1 MNLSTRKSRQVDAT
15 ANIHPTAVIEDGVV
29 IGAKCQI
36 GAFAVIGRGTKMG
49 PENIVHSYAH
59 VGSAPQVRGPQ
70 HTAGTLEIGRNN
82 QFFQG
87 CSVSVGTDNAQSA
100 TRIGDHNLLMA
111 SVHVG
116 HDAQIGHRNT
126 IANHSSLAGHVE
138 LSDEV
143 TIGGYVGVHQFVRMG
158 CYAFVAARSMVSQ
171 DVPPFGFVAG
181 DRATLIGINR
191 KGIHRAAFSTLET
204 KAIIRSFRHH
214 FGRSAQTGEKDERW
228 SILFESF
235 LKNSSRGVLTR
246 AKGKLSTQLS

>member
-1 MNLSTRKSRQVDAT
+1 
-15 ANIHPTAVIEDGVV
+15 
-29 IGAKCQI
+29 
-36 GAFAVIGRGTKMG
+36 
-49 PENIVHSYAH
+49 
-59 VGSAPQVRGPQ
+59 
-70 HTAGTLEIGRNN
+70 
-82 QFFQG
+82 
-87 CSVSVGTDNAQSA
+87 
-100 TRIGDHNLLMA
+100 MA

-191 KGIHRAAFSTLET
+191 KGIHRAAFSTLEP
-204 KAIIRSFRHH
+204 KRSSGHFAIILV
-214 FGRSAQTGEKDERW
+214 GSAQTGR
-228 SILFESF
+228 
-235 LKNSSRGVLTR
+235 
-246 AKGKLSTQLS
+246 KG